1 LNGKIQIG
9 QVVKSIS
16 GRDQNRYFIIVSI
29 VDDENVLISDGK
41 LRKIQNPKLKKL
53 KHLKLMSA
61 VSENMNKINYKDLQ
75 SQNAFIRKELEKL
88 GYSNKREV

>member
-1 LNGKIQIG
+1 MNGKIQIG

-16 GRDQNRYFIIVSI
+16 GRDKDRYFIIVSI
-29 VDDENVLISDGK
+29 VDEDYVLISDGR

-53 KHLKLMSA
+53 KHLKLMKA
-61 VSENMNKINYKDLQ
+61 VSENMDKINYNDLQ

-88 GYSNKREV
+88 GYSNIREG